1 MSDVM
6 NVTAANSVIDS
17 EIDESNGTEGNI
29 SVDARV
35 DTTNAGV
42 AVPITAPHIGE
53 APHQSDDGSLSRLR
67 GRVGEGASHHSDL
80 PSPHPAGEA
89 RHPPPQAGEGKKRH
103 NNQPRRDKRDVHGW
117 VVLDKP
123 IGMTSTHA
131 VAVVKRL
138 FQAKRA
144 GHAGT
149 LDPLASGGLPIAM
162 GEATKTVPF
171 VMDGRKRYRFTVRWG
186 QERDTDDTE
195 GRVTQTSDDRPS
207 AAAIRDLL
215 PQFTGRIEQTPPQ
228 YSAIKV
234 QGERAY
240 DLARD
245 GEIVELKPRPVEI
258 HHLTLSD
265 QPDSDHSVFEAECGK
280 GTYVRALAR
289 DIGRILGCYGH
300 ICALRRTLVGPF
312 GEADMIPLEQLEALC
327 DRAAS
332 GEGSLADALLP
343 VETALDDIPALAV
356 TRADAARLHRGQ
368 AVLLRGRDAPNCS
381 GTVYVTVAGRLLA
394 LAEIGNGELIPKRVF
409 NLTGLT
415 ASSGRNESV

>member
-1 MSDVM
+1 MTT
-6 NVTAANSVIDS
+6 NGVIDAK
-17 EIDESNGTEGNI
+17 DA
-29 SVDARV
+29 DAR
-35 DTTNAGV
+35 DAERDAFAGQRTDDARRTNND
-42 AVPITAPHIGE
+42 PR
-53 APHQSDDGSLSRLR
+53 QKQ
-67 GRVGEGASHHSDL
+67 GR
-80 PSPHPAGEA
+80 
-89 RHPPPQAGEGKKRH
+89 Q
-103 NNQPRRDKRDVHGW
+103 NQQPRRDKRDVHGW

-123 IGMTSTHA
+123 IGMTSTQA
-131 VAVVKRL
+131 VAVLKRL

-149 LDPLASGGLPIAM
+149 LDPLASGGLPIAL

-171 VMDGRKRYRFTVRWG
+171 VMDGRKRYRFTVSWG
-186 QERDTDDTE
+186 EERDTDDTE
-195 GRVTQTSDDRPS
+195 GRPVQTSEDRPS
-207 AAAIRDLL
+207 ADSIRALL
-215 PQFTGRIEQTPPQ
+215 PRFTGVIEQIPPQ

-245 GEIVELKPRPVEI
+245 GETVELKPRPVEI
-258 HHLTLSD
+258 HELTLVEHGD
-265 QPDSDHSVFEAECGK
+265 NGQSVFEAECGK

-289 DIGRILGCYGH
+289 DMGRILGCFGH
-300 ICALRRTLVGPF
+300 ISALRRTLVGPF
-312 GEADMIPLEQLEALC
+312 TEADMIPLEQLEALC
-327 DRAAS
+327 NRAAS

-368 AVLLRGRDAPNCS
+368 AVLLRGRDAPNTS

-409 NLTGLT
+409 NLNGLT
-415 ASSGRNESV
+415 AGPARNDESN